1 MSKILI
7 NSLSIFFLFS
17 VSAFASD
24 EKDTVCPISGEVIKN
39 ATTKTEFKKGS
50 VYFCTESCKLDF
62 TKNVKKYASK
72 GNFQLASTGQY
83 VQENCPVTGRKLKKN
98 PKKPKIVSI
107 SARDVELCC
116 GGCMKKA
123 SKMKDAEKFEL
134 LFSDKSF
141 KKGFKLA
148 TK

>member
-1 MSKILI
+1 MTKLLI
-7 NSLSIFFLFS
+7 NSISVFLLFN

-24 EKDTVCPISGEVIKN
+24 EKDAVCPISGEVIKDV
-39 ATTKTEFKKGS
+39 TTKAEFKKGN

-62 TKNVKKYASK
+62 TKNVSKYASK

-83 VQENCPVTGRKLKKN
+83 VQTNCPVTGRKLKKN
-98 PKKPKIVSI
+98 SKKPKIVNI
-107 SARDVELCC
+107 SAKDVELCC

-123 SKMKDAEKFEL
+123 SKMKDNEKFEL

-141 KKGFKLA
+141 KKGFKVA
-148 TK
+148 SK